1 MIMKKFLIY
10 IIYLY
15 LNLVDFAH
23 GQIGSTQKLVSTVGS
38 ELGTK
43 DIGHFYILSN
53 NLIQYQMWVRQDLNN

>member
-23 GQIGSTQKLVSTVGS
+23 GQIGSTQKLVSTVGIVN
-38 ELGTK
+38 LGQKTLATST
-43 DIGHFYILSN
+43 F
-53 NLIQYQMWVRQDLNN
+53 